1 MVKLQKFVVVLLML
15 TIVLS
20 VVSIIFNIIIFKMSS
35 DNAKV
40 LERSFSSNSGN
51 IGFFV
56 EGNGASVGTG
66 G

>member
-1 MVKLQKFVVVLLML
+1 MTKLQKFVVVLLIL

-20 VVSIIFNIIIFKMSS
+20 AVSVIFNLVIYKMSS

-40 LERSFSSNSGN
+40 LKQVSSNSGN

-56 EGNGASVGTG
+56 EASNVSG
-66 G
+66 GSGG